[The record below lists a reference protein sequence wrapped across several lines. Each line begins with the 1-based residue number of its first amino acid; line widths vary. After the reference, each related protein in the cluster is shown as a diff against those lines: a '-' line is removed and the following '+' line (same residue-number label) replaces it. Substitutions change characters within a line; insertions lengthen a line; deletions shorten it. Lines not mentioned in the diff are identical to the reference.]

1 MTLDQLQE
9 GQSALIRKV
18 KGRGAFRHRIVEMGF
33 VKGQVVSTLRFAP
46 MKDPVEFRLLDCDV
60 SLRRNEAALIEI
72 ELLENFASHSF
83 QEPEMNRE
91 DKPQISY
98 TEKSNSFSETGA
110 HILKNNLIEVCM
122 VGNPNAGK
130 TSLFNALSGEYEH
143 VGNYS
148 GVTVDAKT
156 AQFAYKD
163 YIIELTD
170 LPGSYSLSPYSPEEK
185 FVREQLLQK
194 KPDIIINVVD
204 ASNLERNL
212 YLTSQL
218 IDMDVKVVMALNM
231 YDEMSKKRDVLQM
244 DSLGLLL
251 GIPIV
256 PTVAS
261 RKKGCGELLQK
272 VVDVYLEQEPTI
284 RHIHIP
290 YNRRIEDSLK
300 PIQDAIRKDSGFVD
314 AYSSRFMA
322 LKFLENDREVI
333 SKMCCLE
340 DEEQIEKLAQH
351 ERQKIQSFYNEESDH
366 VLADDRYAF
375 VRGALKECY
384 KRKNTL
390 TNKST
395 ITDRIDSVLTSK
407 IWGFPI
413 FLLFLWVMFESTFF
427 LGDYP
432 LQWIESGVDWIAN
445 YLEFHLH
452 ESVFKDM
459 LINGIV
465 RGIGGVIVFL
475 PNILILFFFISIME
489 ATGYMARVAF
499 IMDKLMHTIGLHGK
513 SFIPLI
519 IGFGCNVPAIMSTRT
534 IENKKD
540 RLLTMLIIPFM
551 SCSARLPI
559 YILIVGAFFPK
570 HAGSIIFLIYLIGIV
585 FSILSALVFKNLFFK
600 KTESPFVMEFP
611 PYRMP
616 TFKAVV
622 FHLWIKT
629 KQYLQKMAGIILIAS
644 IVIWAL
650 SYFPTSS
657 HAFGDTQIE
666 HSYLGAIGRAIEPV
680 IAPLGFDW
688 QMGISLLAGITAKEV
703 IVSTMSVLM
712 DVKTAF
718 SPLSALSFLIFVLL
732 YFPCIAVFAAI
743 KKESESWKWAIF
755 MALYTTILAWLIAFA
770 VYQIGSLFV

>member
-9 GQSALIRKV
+9 GQFALIRKV

-33 VKGQVVSTLRFAP
+33 VKGQVLSTLRFAP
-46 MKDPVEFRLLDCDV
+46 MKDPVEFRLLDSDV
-60 SLRRNEAALIEI
+60 SLRRSEAALIEI
-72 ELLENFASHSF
+72 DLLEGLDSHTYNGNHINVEDRS
-83 QEPEMNRE
+83 QSVYV
-91 DKPQISY
+91 DKPHLSQ
-98 TEKSNSFSETGA
+98 A
-110 HILKNNLIEVCM
+110 HPLNLKHNLIEVCM

-130 TSLFNALSGEYEH
+130 TSLFNALSGAYEH

-156 AQFAYKD
+156 THFFYKG
-163 YIIELTD
+163 YTIELTD
-170 LPGSYSLSPYSPEEK
+170 LPGSYSLSPYTPEEK

-194 KPDIIINVVD
+194 NPDVIINVVD

-231 YDEMSKKRDVLQM
+231 YDEMSKKGDVIQIDVLGQ
-244 DSLGLLL
+244 LL

-261 RKKGCGELLQK
+261 KEQGSDMLLQK

-290 YNRRIEDSLK
+290 YGRRIEDSLK
-300 PIQDAIRKDSGFVD
+300 PIQDAIRKDEGFVD
-314 AYSSRFMA
+314 AYPSRFMA
-322 LKFLENDREVI
+322 LKLLENDAELI
-333 SKMCCLE
+333 NQMCHLQNQA
-340 DEEQIEKLAQH
+340 QIEKLAQI
-351 ERQKIQSFYNEESDH
+351 ERQKIQSFYNEEPDH
-366 VLADDRYAF
+366 ILTDDRYAF
-375 VRGALKECY
+375 IRGALKECY
-384 KRKNTL
+384 QRKTSLVKNVSL
-390 TNKST
+390 TDK
-395 ITDRIDSVLTSK
+395 IDAILTSK

-413 FLLFLWVMFESTFF
+413 FLFFLWLMFESTFF

-432 LQWIESGVDWIAN
+432 LQWIESGVAAFSN
-445 YLEFHLH
+445 YLELHLT
-452 ESVFKDM
+452 EGILKDM
-459 LINGIV
+459 VIDGIV
-465 RGIGGVIVFL
+465 RGIGGVIIFL

-489 ATGYMARVAF
+489 TTGYMSRVAF

-551 SCSARLPI
+551 SCSARLPV
-559 YILIVGAFFPK
+559 YILVVGAFFPK
-570 HAGSIIFLIYLIGIV
+570 NAGTIIFLIYLIGIM
-585 FSILSALVFKNLFFK
+585 FSILSALLFKGLFFK
-600 KTESPFVMEFP
+600 KAESPFVIEFP
-611 PYRMP
+611 PYRWP
-616 TFKAVV
+616 TFKAVA
-622 FHLWIKT
+622 FHLWFKT

-657 HAFGDTQIE
+657 HVFGDAQIE
-666 HSYLGAIGRAIEPV
+666 HSYLGTVGKIFEPI

-688 QMGISLLAGITAKEV
+688 KMGISLLAGISAKEV
-703 IVSTMSVLM
+703 VVSTMSVLM
-712 DVKTAF
+712 DVNTAF
-718 SPLSALSFLIFVLL
+718 TPLSAVSFLIFVLL

-743 KKESESWKWAIF
+743 KKESKSWKWAIF
-755 MALYTTILAWLIAFA
+755 MALYTTILAWIIAFA
-770 VYQIGSLFV
+770 IYQIGSLFI